1 MAIRRNLSEPL
12 SVSVFDSN
20 GNGKKKK
27 KKYPSTYTKKD
38 KLFLRKQKED
48 IVRYEDLDEKGKAI
62 WKKQGKPIPKAKSG
76 KFIDRLA
83 KIAKSAQNKT
93 KGYK

>member
-1 MAIRRNLSEPL
+1 MAIRRHLNQPL
-12 SVSVFDSN
+12 AVSVFDSN

-62 WKKQGKPIPKAKSG
+62 WKKQGKPVPK
-76 KFIDRLA
+76 D
-83 KIAKSAQNKT
+83 NK
-93 KGYK
+93 